1 MEPERRVT
9 APGTLRAI
17 RAEGDKPKL
26 SGYAA
31 VFNKLSEDLGWFREK
46 IAPGAFSRS
55 LRENADVRAL
65 FNHDAN
71 QVLGRSKSSTLS
83 MAEDSEGLKVDI
95 LPPDT
100 VAGRDTVTLVERG
113 DVSQMSF
120 GFITRKDE
128 WDYENMI
135 RTLIDVDLFDVSV
148 VTFPAYPDTSVAKRS
163 VELYRK
169 QVSEWERA
177 AIERE
182 ARGRETGGL
191 ARLQLIA

>member
-1 MEPERRVT
+1 MELEKRVT

-17 RAEGDKPKL
+17 RADGDKPKL
-26 SGYAA
+26 AGYAA
-31 VFNKLSEDLGWFREK
+31 VFNTLSEDLGWFREK
-46 IAPGAFSRS
+46 IAPGAFARS

-71 QVLGRSKSSTLS
+71 QVLGRSKAHTLTLS
-83 MAEDSEGLKVDI
+83 EDADGLKVEI
-95 LPPDT
+95 MPPDT

-128 WDYENMI
+128 WDHENMI

-148 VTFPAYPDTSVAKRS
+148 VTYPAYPDTSVAKRS
-163 VELYRK
+163 VEVYQK
-169 QVSEWERA
+169 QRAEWEQK
-177 AIERE
+177 AIVRSSKLRDLE
-182 ARGRETGGL
+182 
-191 ARLQLIA
+191 IACKC